1 MYNFDK
7 IIDRRGT
14 ASVKWDL
21 RNEIFKKENVL
32 PMWVADMDFETPDFI
47 VDAVK
52 ERAFHPVYGYS
63 LMEKSYFDAFISF
76 TKRRHQWEIK
86 QEWMVFSPGI
96 VTAVNAAI
104 KAFTNEGEGVI
115 VQPPVYF
122 PFFSA
127 VNNNKRKL
135 LENALIYI
143 DNTYTFD
150 FDDLREKAKEA
161 KLILLSSPHN
171 PVSRC
176 WTEEELRE
184 LGKIC
189 LENDVIIISDEIHA
203 DLILPGYKHRP
214 LATISDELAEVCVT
228 CMAPSK
234 TFNVAGLFTSI
245 IIIQNEKLREKYN
258 KVMESI
264 SLVHGNIF
272 GMIATEAGYSKGDM
286 WLDELMEYVHTN
298 FIYVDEF
305 LSRDIPSIKMVKAEA
320 TYLAWLDFKQI
331 GLTDEVLHDKL
342 INEANLGLSP
352 GSIFG
357 KGGEGFMRMNLGTP
371 FAFVKEAMEKL
382 KKVFA

>member
-21 RNEIFKKENVL
+21 RKTIFKREDVL

-47 VDAVK
+47 VNAIK
-52 ERAFHPVYGYS
+52 ERASHPVYGYS
-63 LMEKSYFDAFISF
+63 LMEDSYYNAFISF
-76 TKRRHQWEIK
+76 TKRRHNWEIK
-86 QEWMVFSPGI
+86 KEWMVFSPGI

-104 KAFTNEGEGVI
+104 KAFTNEGDGVI

-122 PFFSA
+122 PFFNA

-135 LENALIYI
+135 LENQLIYI
-143 DNTYTFD
+143 DNTYKFD
-150 FDDLREKAKEA
+150 FEDLREKAKEA
-161 KLILLSSPHN
+161 NMILLSSPHN
-171 PVSRC
+171 PVCRC
-176 WTEEELRE
+176 WNDDELKE

-203 DLILPGYKHRP
+203 DLILPDYKHRP
-214 LATISDELAEVCVT
+214 LATLSDELAQVCIT

-258 KVMESI
+258 NEMESI
-264 SLVHGNIF
+264 SLVHANLF
-272 GMIATEAGYSKGDM
+272 GMIAAEAGYSEGDY
-286 WLDELMEYVHTN
+286 WLDELMDYVNTN
-298 FIYVDEF
+298 FKLVDDF
-305 LSRDIPSIKMVKAEA
+305 LKNEIPSIKMVKAEA
-320 TYLAWLDFKQI
+320 TYLAWLDFKET
-331 GLTDEVLHDKL
+331 GLSDEKLHHKL
-342 INEANLGLSP
+342 INEAKLGLSP
-352 GSIFG
+352 GNIFG

-371 FAFVKEAMEKL
+371 KQYVEEALQQLKSVFV
-382 KKVFA
+382 